1 MTNSN
6 VDGLGKNTIFWFN
19 IQYDDTNSKDI
30 NVGEQ
35 AKDINVGE
43 QARLNANPLVLQ

>member
-6 VDGLGKNTIFWFN
+6 VDGLGMDTISRFN

-30 NVGEQ
+30 HVGE
-35 AKDINVGE
+35 
-43 QARLNANPLVLQ
+43 